1 MTMVNAFRP
10 ENAAGLDEA
19 ERALVARRERVLG
32 PAYRLF
38 YEHPVH
44 VVRGE
49 GVWLYGPAGERY
61 LDVYN
66 NVPSVGH
73 CHPAVVEAV
82 SRQSATLVSHTRYLH
97 EAILDTAEALAATM
111 PPELSQVMLTCSG
124 SEANDL
130 AYRIASVHTGGT
142 GVIVTA
148 NAYHGVTAAVSA
160 FSPSLGFPDGRPPH
174 VRVVPAPDPTLD
186 AAAAGAR
193 FAGDVAA
200 AAVDLA
206 GAGIRPAMLIVDTIF
221 SSDGVIPGPRG
232 VLAPAAEA
240 IRAAGGLFVADEV
253 QPGFGRTGDG
263 LWGFSRHGVVPDLV
277 TLGKPMGN
285 GYPVAGIVFRPE
297 VAERFGRRMRYF
309 NTFGGNPVAA
319 AAARA
324 VLRVIA
330 DERLV
335 DNARDVG
342 AHLAARLRELAAG
355 NPRLGAVRAAGLYL
369 GVDVVD
375 PSTGAADPAGAAH
388 IVNALREARIL
399 ISASGPAGNVL
410 KLRPPLP
417 FARAEAD
424 YFADVLGSVL
434 PPA

>member
-1 MTMVNAFRP
+1 MTMVNAFTPGDTDRLTEP
-10 ENAAGLDEA
+10 E
-19 ERALVARRERVLG
+19 RYVIARRERVLG

-38 YEHPVH
+38 YARPVH

-49 GVWLYGPAGERY
+49 GVWLYGPNGERF

-73 CHPAVVEAV
+73 CHPAVVEAIA
-82 SRQSATLVSHTRYLH
+82 RQSATLVTHTRYLH
-97 EAILDTAEALAATM
+97 DGVLDYAEALVATM
-111 PPELSQVMLTCSG
+111 PAALSQVMLTCSG

-130 AYRIASVHTGGT
+130 AYRMATAHTGGT

-160 FSPSLGFPDGRPPH
+160 FSPSLGMPDGQPAH
-174 VRVVPAPDPTLD
+174 VRTVTLPASHED
-186 AAAAGAR
+186 AATAGAT
-193 FAGDVAA
+193 FASSVRE
-200 AAVDLA
+200 AVDDLA
-206 GAGIRPAMLIVDTIF
+206 RAGIRPAMLIVDTIL
-221 SSDGVIPGPRG
+221 SSDGVIPDPAGF
-232 VLAPAAEA
+232 LAPAAEA
-240 IRAAGGLFVADEV
+240 IREAGGLFVADEV

-263 LWGFSRHGVVPDLV
+263 LWGFGRHGVVPDIV

-319 AAARA
+319 AAGLA
-324 VLRVIA
+324 VLGVIR
-330 DERLV
+330 DEGLV
-335 DNARDVG
+335 DHARTVG
-342 AHLAARLRELAAG
+342 GHLAGRLRALASRHPMFG
-355 NPRLGAVRAAGLYL
+355 QVRAAGLYV

-375 PSTGAADPAGAAH
+375 PATGAADPAGAARV
-388 IVNALREARIL
+388 VNDLREARIL
-399 ISASGPAGNVL
+399 ISASGPRGNVL

-417 FARAEAD
+417 FAREHAD
-424 YFADVLGSVL
+424 LFVDALASVL
-434 PPA
+434 PDA